1 LWTLLTKPPI
11 TAWSGHWSP
20 HKQLQQHPCQWSR
33 WLCEPA
39 QRLPT
44 LLALSF
50 SLTEARVSV
59 GNTATKARATEGRAT
74 NRDTDEAQLVRDRD
88 LHSAIR
94 YANSARIPAA
104 LNRS

>member
-1 LWTLLTKPPI
+1 M
-11 TAWSGHWSP
+11 AGRFSP
-20 HKQLQQHPCQWSR
+20 F
-33 WLCEPA
+33 
-39 QRLPT
+39 
-44 LLALSF
+44 SF